1 MPRSTTTRVVRLAD
15 RLERRA
21 SEASPCLVVLRGDT
35 PGRLLPL
42 DTATLDLGRAVPPPG
57 VLDDEGVSR
66 RHARVTRLPDG
77 SLRLADLGSTNG
89 TLIGGRPIDGR
100 GTLLRDGDEIALGP
114 TVLLRVTRL
123 APSELAAAL
132 AQEAAARQ
140 DPLTGLA
147 NRATF
152 EAEALRRS
160 ASELDWALVLID
172 LDHFKAVND
181 VYGHPAGDAV
191 LQQVS
196 ARMRATGAAGDLA
209 GRLGGEE
216 FGWLIGAPDPAAAR
230 SAAET
235 LRRRIATVPVSVGL
249 QRISVTASFGVL
261 HRSERPWLSW
271 PELLALAD
279 SRLYAAKH
287 AGRNRVVAT
296 S

>member
-1 MPRSTTTRVVRLAD
+1 MPRSATTRVVHLTD
-15 RLERRA
+15 RFERRTG
-21 SEASPCLVVLRGDT
+21 EAISCLVILRGDT

-42 DTATLDLGRAVPPPG
+42 SEATLDLGRAVPPPG
-57 VLDDEGVSR
+57 LLEDEGVSR

-89 TLIGGRPIDGR
+89 TLIGGRPVDGR

-147 NRATF
+147 NRTTF
-152 EAEALRRS
+152 EADALRRS
-160 ASELDWALVLID
+160 SGDIDWALALID

-191 LQQVS
+191 LREIADRIV
-196 ARMRATGAAGDLA
+196 ATGAAGDLA

-216 FGWLIGAPDPAAAR
+216 FGWLIGAHDPAAAR
-230 SAAET
+230 NTAET
-235 LRRRIATVPVSVGL
+235 LRRRIAAVPVSVGL
-249 QRISVTASFGVL
+249 QRITVTASLGIV

-271 PELLALAD
+271 PELLSLAD
-279 SRLYAAKH
+279 TRLYAAKH
-287 AGRNRVVAT
+287 AGRNRVAAV
-296 S
+296 